1 MNNRQI
7 NNIIRNRT
15 ASDILLRIFDH
26 DDNDSNNLD
35 NCLNMWDSDRQR
47 MVVDAINN
55 ADNGNG
61 IRIWLSQ
68 DQMDRDSDTWRG
80 INRVFGISRADVS
93 VLRRRGVV
101 SDSFFDDGTL
111 HININV
117 GNAIHLINNTMC
129 DDALQTIIDDAQSII
144 DSNQSLIDRLTDTND
159 NHL

>member
-1 MNNRQI
+1 MNNTQI
-7 NNIIRNRT
+7 NNISRNRNIVDILMNIFSWDDNNSNRLDGFNIRNSEQQERFT
-15 ASDILLRIFDH
+15 NAISDCGDT
-26 DDNDSNNLD
+26 
-35 NCLNMWDSDRQR
+35 
-47 MVVDAINN
+47 
-55 ADNGNG
+55 
-61 IRIWLSQ
+61 IRVWLSQ

>member
-1 MNNRQI
+1 
-7 NNIIRNRT
+7 
-15 ASDILLRIFDH
+15 
-26 DDNDSNNLD
+26 
-35 NCLNMWDSDRQR
+35 MWDSDRQR
-47 MVVDAINN
+47 MLVDAINN

-80 INRVFGISRADVS
+80 INRVFGISRSDVS

-111 HININV
+111 HIDINA

-129 DDALQTIIDDAQSII
+129 DDALQVIINDAQSIV
-144 DSNQSLIDRLTDTND
+144 DNNQSIIDRLRDTND